1 MVILESCAIF
11 KAFHFPVYC
20 AIRLVSIVLQ
30 DEADYHIYAMNFYIG
45 PNKTDNYILLSE
57 EK

>member
-1 MVILESCAIF
+1 M
-11 KAFHFPVYC
+11 YY

-45 PNKTDNYILLSE
+45 PNKTDNYIFFSQRKNEGNIFTLFLLLF
-57 EK
+57 